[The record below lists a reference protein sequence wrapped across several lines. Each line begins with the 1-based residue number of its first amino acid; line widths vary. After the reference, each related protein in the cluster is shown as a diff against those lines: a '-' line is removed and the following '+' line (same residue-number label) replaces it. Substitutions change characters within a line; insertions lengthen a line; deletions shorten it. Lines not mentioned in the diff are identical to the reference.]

1 MWLILSSAAKMNEN
15 EGWTQGVLHYYIAL
29 ARSVT
34 QQAETY
40 RVPTYLDKIPLLL
53 NDAMVRS

>member
-1 MWLILSSAAKMNEN
+1 MNEN

-53 NDAMVRS
+53 YSSRCYGSLLVSR

>member
-1 MWLILSSAAKMNEN
+1 MNEN

-53 NDAMVRS
+53 YLVRDAMVRS